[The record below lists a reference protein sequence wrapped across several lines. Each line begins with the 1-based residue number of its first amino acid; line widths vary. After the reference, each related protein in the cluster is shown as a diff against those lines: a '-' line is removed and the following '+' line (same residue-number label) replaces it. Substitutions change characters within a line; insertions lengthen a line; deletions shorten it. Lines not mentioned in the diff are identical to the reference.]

1 VTAEVATAPRT
12 ARPRRDRAA
21 RDRLLFR
28 RYRNRADA
36 SARETLVQC
45 YLPLAR
51 HIAARFRGGGEPYE
65 DLVQVASLALVRAI
79 DRFEPDRGAA
89 FSSFAMPTI
98 SGELKRHFRDKTWA
112 VRVPRSLQDFAVAVS
127 AARERLSVDLGRSPT
142 LRELARHLGIDEHLL
157 LDALMAGDAYTATSL
172 ETPVLQDA
180 GSIHTLGDTLAYH
193 ERGYD
198 LADERASLERLL
210 DTLTSR
216 DREIVRLR
224 FEEDMTQR
232 EIGQRMGIS
241 QMHVS
246 RVLRAAIAALAEA
259 AATAMPD
266 AHARANCR

>member
-12 ARPRRDRAA
+12 ARPGRDHAA
-21 RDRLLFR
+21 RDGLLFR

-36 SARETLVQC
+36 SARETLVRR

-51 HIAARFRGGGEPYE
+51 HIAARFDGRGEPFE
-65 DLVQVASLALVRAI
+65 DLVQVASLALVGAI
-79 DRFEPDRGAA
+79 DRFDPDRGVA
-89 FSSFAMPTI
+89 FTSFAVPTI
-98 SGELKRHFRDKTWA
+98 SGELKRHYRDKTWA
-112 VRVPRSLQDFAVAVS
+112 VHVPRNLQDLALAAR

-142 LRELARHLGIDEHLL
+142 VRELARHLDIDEHLM
-157 LDALMAGDAYTATSL
+157 LDALLAGNAYTATSL
-172 ETPVLQDA
+172 ETPVQDA
-180 GSIHTLGDTLAYH
+180 GSIHALGDTLSYH

-210 DTLTSR
+210 GTLPSR
-216 DREIVRLR
+216 DRAVVRLR
-224 FEEDMTQR
+224 FEEDLTQR
-232 EIGQRMGIS
+232 EIGERVGIS